1 MALPLLIRKW
11 RDRLIPA
18 RGADAVI
25 RQSGAI
31 PYRLVDGKLTVL
43 MVTSRRTGRWIFPK
57 GGLDDGVMPWVVAAQ
72 EAFEEAGV
80 EGEVETTPIGAYRD
94 VKLVG
99 LRRVAIEV
107 DLYPLR
113 LLRELDEWPEQRD
126 RKRNWVVLPDAMRML
141 SNPRMSE
148 LAELLALR
156 LGSGAGAPPFPG

>member
-1 MALPLLIRKW
+1 
-11 RDRLIPA
+11 
-18 RGADAVI
+18 VI

-31 PYRLVDGKLTVL
+31 PYQMVEGRAVFL

-57 GGLDDGVMPWVVAAQ
+57 GGLTAGAMPWEAAAQ

-80 EGEVETTPIGAYRD
+80 EGEIERVPIGAYRD
-94 VKLVG
+94 VKIVG

-113 LLRELDEWPEQRD
+113 LLRQLDDWPDKHTRERYWGMLAEA
-126 RKRNWVVLPDAMRML
+126 KRML

-148 LAELLALR
+148 LAELLDRR
-156 LGSGAGAPPFPG
+156 LAP